1 MGFDHPSWG
10 GLRLARSWTHR
21 VRQLAF
27 TAADK
32 SDFGGRKGGLFV
44 AIILLA
50 IGVVL
55 QMVVIGSSA

>member
-1 MGFDHPSWG
+1 MGFDHPSRG
-10 GLRLARSWTHR
+10 GCRFVSSWTR
-21 VRQLAF
+21 WVSQLGSIV
-27 TAADK
+27 ADK

-44 AIILLA
+44 AIVLLA